1 MSCITLKNLVEWSRA
16 SRAPLLTGHRGRRGR
31 ARGVGGGIGIQSR
44 LKRYFVTGLLVVTPL
59 WGTYLILK
67 GLFVTLEG
75 ILGNLLASHTQF
87 YIPGLGIVVLAVL
100 LLFVGMMATNIFG
113 RKLVKAWEDL
123 LKHVPVVKTIY
134 QVLKAVVD
142 TFSIHNREQFSRVV
156 LVEFPRKGQYSIA
169 FVTGITRGEIQRIT
183 PDRMVN
189 VYVPTTPNPTS
200 GYFLFVPEP
209 DIIPLSMSVEDG
221 MKMIISGGMYTP
233 ASGEEPAASASGA
246 P

>member
-1 MSCITLKNLVEWSRA
+1 MQIRNRI
-16 SRAPLLTGHRGRRGR
+16 R
-31 ARGVGGGIGIQSR
+31 
-44 LKRYFVTGLLVVTPL
+44 RYFVTGLLVVTPL

-67 GLFVTLEG
+67 ALFLSLEG
-75 ILGNLLASHTQF
+75 VLGNLLASHTTF

-100 LLFVGMMATNIFG
+100 LLLVGMLATNIFG
-113 RKLVKAWEDL
+113 RKLVAAWEYV
-123 LKHVPVVKTIY
+123 LKQVPVVKTIY

-169 FVTGITRGEIQRIT
+169 FVTGITKGEIQQIT
-183 PDRMVN
+183 AERLVN

-200 GYFLFVPEP
+200 GYFLFVPESE
-209 DIIPLSMSVEDG
+209 IIPLSMSVEDG

-233 ASGEEPAASASGA
+233 STGEETVASGKAAR
-246 P
+246 

>member
-1 MSCITLKNLVEWSRA
+1 MPRRSSKSTSAGKP
-16 SRAPLLTGHRGRRGR
+16 APPRD
-31 ARGVGGGIGIQSR
+31 AGGIRNRI
-44 LKRYFVTGLLVVTPL
+44 KRYFITGLLVVTPL

-67 GLFVTLEG
+67 ALFVSLESV
-75 ILGNLLASHTQF
+75 LGNLLASHTPF
-87 YIPGLGIVVLAVL
+87 YIPGLGIVVLAAL
-100 LLFVGMMATNIFG
+100 LLLVGMLATNIFG
-113 RKLVKAWEDL
+113 RKLVAAWEGL
-123 LKHVPVVKTIY
+123 LKQVPVVKTIY

-169 FVTGITRGEIQRIT
+169 FVTGVTKGEIQEIT
-183 PDRMVN
+183 PERLIN

-209 DIIPLSMSVEDG
+209 DIIPLTMSVEDG

-233 ASGEEPAASASGA
+233 SSGEEPVPSGKA
-246 P
+246 TQ

>member
-1 MSCITLKNLVEWSRA
+1 MQIR
-16 SRAPLLTGHRGRRGR
+16 
-31 ARGVGGGIGIQSR
+31 SR

-67 GLFVTLEG
+67 ALFSSLEG
-75 ILGNLLASHTQF
+75 VLGNLLASHTSF
-87 YIPGLGIVVLAVL
+87 YIPGLGILVLAAL
-100 LLFVGMMATNIFG
+100 LLVVGMLATNIFG
-113 RKLVKAWEDL
+113 RKLVEAWERL
-123 LKHVPVVKTIY
+123 LKQVPVVKTVY

-142 TFSIHNREQFSRVV
+142 TFSIQNREQFSRVV

-169 FVTGITRGEIQRIT
+169 FVTGITKGEIQEIT
-183 PDRMVN
+183 PERLIN

-209 DIIPLSMSVEDG
+209 EIIPLSMSVEDG

-233 ASGEEPAASASGA
+233 STDPVAGSARGNATSK
-246 P
+246 

>member
-1 MSCITLKNLVEWSRA
+1 MHHVEKLSRVVARGA
-16 SRAPLLTGHRGRRGR
+16 SRVPGVDRGQGGR
-31 ARGVGGGIGIQSR
+31 ARGVGGGIGIRSR

-67 GLFVTLEG
+67 GLFFSLEG
-75 ILGNLLASHTQF
+75 VLGNLLASYTQF
-87 YIPGLGIVVLAVL
+87 YIPGLGIAVLVVL

-113 RKLVKAWEDL
+113 RKLVQSWEEL

-183 PDRMVN
+183 PDRLVN

-200 GYFLFVPEP
+200 GYFLFVPEQE
-209 DIIPLSMSVEDG
+209 IIPLSMSVEDG

-233 ASGEEPAASASGA
+233 ASGEEPVASGSGA
-246 P
+246 Q

>member
-1 MSCITLKNLVEWSRA
+1 MPRRPSKP
-16 SRAPLLTGHRGRRGR
+16 APAGPTALREAAGTGLH
-31 ARGVGGGIGIQSR
+31 IQSR
-44 LKRYFVTGLLVVTPL
+44 IKRYFVAGLLVVTPL

-67 GLFVTLEG
+67 ALFVSLEG
-75 ILGNLLASHTQF
+75 VLGNLLASYTSF
-87 YIPGLGIVVLAVL
+87 YIPGLGIVVLAAL
-100 LLFVGMMATNIFG
+100 LLLVGMLATNIFG
-113 RKLVKAWEDL
+113 RKLVQTWENL

-169 FVTGITRGEIQRIT
+169 FVTGITKGEIQEIT
-183 PDRMVN
+183 PERLIN

-233 ASGEEPAASASGA
+233 STGDEPVPSGKGTR
-246 P
+246 

>member
-1 MSCITLKNLVEWSRA
+1 MPRRSAKDAPADTPGP
-16 SRAPLLTGHRGRRGR
+16 PLLTAG
-31 ARGVGGGIGIQSR
+31 GVGMQVRSR

-67 GLFVTLEG
+67 ALFSSLEG
-75 ILGNLLASHTQF
+75 VLGNLLASHTSF
-87 YIPGLGIVVLAVL
+87 YIPGLGILVLAAL
-100 LLFVGMMATNIFG
+100 LLVVGMLATNIFG
-113 RKLVKAWEDL
+113 RKLVEAWERL
-123 LKHVPVVKTIY
+123 LKQVPVVKTVY

-169 FVTGITRGEIQRIT
+169 FVTGITKGEIQEIT
-183 PDRMVN
+183 PERLVN

-209 DIIPLSMSVEDG
+209 EIIPLSMSVEDG

-233 ASGEEPAASASGA
+233 STDAVAESARA
-246 P
+246 KATTK